1 MSRVE
6 LDKHRIT
13 RLDGRPFFL
22 IGARHMPEG
31 GTPALLYEAGFNAFR
46 LTAFGTE
53 TNQPEPVPEDL
64 SGLYFWSYL
73 FNRADLTQ
81 SPRHAPQLR
90 KLVARL
96 RDHPALLCYENYNE
110 PTLHRTR
117 FKTEPEHLAEGT
129 RVIRECDPNHPIWL
143 AHSCSNTVE
152 TLQRFN
158 LCAEILGCN
167 PYPVY
172 LSGTRR
178 HVGFLED
185 GRVLDCP
192 DQSLH
197 AVGRYTQKMMSVAEG
212 RPVWMLVQAM
222 ANESWYSPVHTPQFA
237 SQGVDASKIL
247 YPTFEQM
254 RFMAFDAI
262 VHGATGI
269 ALAMHR
275 TPVGGEVW
283 KSITKLVGQLRQ
295 LHDALVA
302 PPVLD
307 CAAIEYVDLGHT
319 IWDGVRLLIR
329 RSNGTLFVFAV
340 NTAREP
346 AEIAL
351 QLPVAARSPAIV
363 EFEER
368 QLLVSRDRLCDRFE
382 PFEVHVYRIKCRVDQ
397 S

>member
-1 MSRVE
+1 M
-6 LDKHRIT
+6 
-13 RLDGRPFFL
+13 
-22 IGARHMPEG
+22 
-31 GTPALLYEAGFNAFR
+31 
-46 LTAFGTE
+46 
-53 TNQPEPVPEDL
+53 
-64 SGLYFWSYL
+64 
-73 FNRADLTQ
+73 
-81 SPRHAPQLR
+81 
-90 KLVARL
+90 
-96 RDHPALLCYENYNE
+96 
-110 PTLHRTR
+110 
-117 FKTEPEHLAEGT
+117 
-129 RVIRECDPNHPIWL
+129 
-143 AHSCSNTVE
+143 
-152 TLQRFN
+152 
-158 LCAEILGCN
+158 
-167 PYPVY
+167 
-172 LSGTRR
+172 
-178 HVGFLED
+178 
-185 GRVLDCP
+185 LDCP

-222 ANESWYSPVHTPQFA
+222 ANESWYSPVHAPQFA

-247 YPTFEQM
+247 YPMFEQM

-329 RSNGTLFVFAV
+329 RSNDVLFVFAV

-346 AEIAL
+346 AEVAL

-363 EFEER
+363 EHEER
-368 QLLVSRDRLCDRFE
+368 QVLVSRDRLCDRFE

-397 S
+397 L

>member
-1 MSRVE
+1 
-6 LDKHRIT
+6 
-13 RLDGRPFFL
+13 
-22 IGARHMPEG
+22 MPEG

-167 PYPVY
+167 PYTCQARV
-172 LSGTRR
+172 GT
-178 HVGFLED
+178 
-185 GRVLDCP
+185 
-192 DQSLH
+192 
-197 AVGRYTQKMMSVAEG
+197 
-212 RPVWMLVQAM
+212 
-222 ANESWYSPVHTPQFA
+222 
-237 SQGVDASKIL
+237 
-247 YPTFEQM
+247 
-254 RFMAFDAI
+254 
-262 VHGATGI
+262 
-269 ALAMHR
+269 
-275 TPVGGEVW
+275 
-283 KSITKLVGQLRQ
+283 
-295 LHDALVA
+295 
-302 PPVLD
+302 
-307 CAAIEYVDLGHT
+307 
-319 IWDGVRLLIR
+319 
-329 RSNGTLFVFAV
+329 
-340 NTAREP
+340 
-346 AEIAL
+346 
-351 QLPVAARSPAIV
+351 
-363 EFEER
+363 
-368 QLLVSRDRLCDRFE
+368 
-382 PFEVHVYRIKCRVDQ
+382 
-397 S
+397 